1 VSSAH
6 VERLVRRGDLVKICG
21 LREPAHAA
29 VAAAAGAD
37 LIGFIFAPA
46 RRQVTAR
53 TARMAIEVARQAAA
67 DREMAAVGVFV
78 DADAALISAVALE
91 ATLDIVQLHGQEPAE
106 MLADLPIPAIKV
118 LRPRPGESRDDLL
131 ATIDRY
137 ASAAVAPAAF
147 MVEGY
152 SETGAGGTGT
162 LADWT
167 LAADLARQRP
177 FILSGGLDAGNVTR
191 AISLVRPAGVDVSSG
206 VEVDGAKD
214 PDLIRRFVTASRRE
228 FLRERART

>member
-1 VSSAH
+1 
-6 VERLVRRGDLVKICG
+6 
-21 LREPAHAA
+21 
-29 VAAAAGAD
+29 

-53 TARMAIEVARQAAA
+53 TARAAIEEARQASP
-67 DREMAAVGVFV
+67 DRELAAVGVFV
-78 DADAALISAVALE
+78 DADAALISAVAQE

-106 MLADLPIPAIKV
+106 MLEDLPVPAIKV
-118 LRPRPGESRDDLL
+118 LRPRPGEFRDELL

-137 ASAAVAPAAF
+137 ASATVGPAAF

-152 SETGAGGTGT
+152 SERGAGGTGT
-162 LADWT
+162 LADWG

-177 FILSGGLDAGNVTR
+177 FILSGGLDPGNVMR
-191 AISLVRPAGVDVSSG
+191 AISQVRPVGVDVSSG

-214 PDLIRRFVTASRRE
+214 PDLIRQFVEAARRA
-228 FLRERART
+228 FPRERAQP